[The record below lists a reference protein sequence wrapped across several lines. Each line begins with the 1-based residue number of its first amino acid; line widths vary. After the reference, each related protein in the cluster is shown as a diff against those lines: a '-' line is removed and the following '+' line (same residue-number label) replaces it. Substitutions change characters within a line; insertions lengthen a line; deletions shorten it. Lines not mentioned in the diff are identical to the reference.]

1 MELRIFMAQQTP
13 VSANLTDAV
22 KSTSSPA
29 ITATSQITSDTAGAV
44 LSGHRAQID
53 EIDSE
58 LVALLA
64 RRAAVTKQIG
74 AIKQQY
80 QLPLYV
86 PAREQA
92 LLNARRTQALQLG
105 VDGDLVE
112 DVLRRIMR
120 DSYKSQNQAFTRCLH
135 SSTQADEVIVI
146 GGAGALGRVFVDYFQ
161 RSHYQVRVV
170 EQADMP
176 YQSSWFAQA
185 KLVLIAVPIDVTAAV
200 IQAIPELPADCVLA
214 DITSIKHTPM
224 TSMLSK
230 HAGPV
235 LGLHP
240 MFGPDVP
247 ALVKQVVICCHGRDA
262 EHYHWLT
269 QQLQQWGAVLRFVE
283 ASNHDA
289 AMQLIQAMRHFSSL
303 VYGVH
308 LAEEQADLAELLALS
323 SPIYRLELAMV
334 GRLFAQNAELYADI
348 MLASADASLLLQ
360 RYLQRFNRLS
370 HLLAAKD
377 KAGLVAEFAKGQH
390 YFGDYA
396 QQFLQESRQLL
407 QKAADG
413 RV

>member
-1 MELRIFMAQQTP
+1 MAQQTP
-13 VSANLTDAV
+13 ATDKVTMA
-22 KSTSSPA
+22 TQPTESSFRSFVAEPG
-29 ITATSQITSDTAGAV
+29 QITNDTAAAV

-64 RRAAVTKQIG
+64 RRAAVTQQIG

-80 QLPLYV
+80 RLPLYV
-86 PAREQA
+86 PTREQA

-120 DSYKSQNQAFTRCLH
+120 DSYKTQNQAFTRCLQC
-135 SSTQADEVIVI
+135 SAQLDEVIVI
-146 GGAGALGRVFVDYFQ
+146 GGAGALGRVFVDYFR
-161 RSHYQVRVV
+161 RSHYQVRVI
-170 EQADMP
+170 EQSDMP
-176 YQSSWFAQA
+176 YQSNWFTQA

-214 DITSIKHTPM
+214 DITSIKNTPM
-224 TSMLSK
+224 ATMLNK
-230 HAGPV
+230 HSGAV

-262 EHYHWLT
+262 ERYQWLT
-269 QQLQQWGAVLRFVE
+269 QQLEQWGAVLRFVE

-377 KAGLVAEFAKGQH
+377 KAGLVAEFAKGQQ

-396 QQFLQESRQLL
+396 QQFLHESRQLL

-413 RV
+413 RG